1 MGIGWIQKAVRQLN
15 KLQDATASA
24 TIIIT
29 QDGSALTVPA
39 RLDVVTGESSNY
51 EGLTTFYT
59 ERTFKITKSHLLRR
73 PKRGDR
79 IELLIYDEHGRQS
92 ASEFYIVMS
101 EQGLEPTV
109 SHGNFEDAYRVYA
122 KRTPNNGS

>member
-15 KLQDATASA
+15 KLQDTTSSA

-39 RLDVVTGESSNY
+39 RLDVVTGESANY

-59 ERTFKITKSHLLRR
+59 ERVFKITKQHLNRE

-79 IELLIYDEHGRQS
+79 IELFIYDEYGRQS
-92 ASEFYIVMS
+92 ASVYYIVMS
-101 EQGLEPTV
+101 EQGLEPSV
-109 SHGNFEDAYRVYA
+109 ALGNFEDAYRVYA

>member
-15 KLQDATASA
+15 KIQDSVASA
-24 TIIIT
+24 TIKIT
-29 QDGSALTVPA
+29 QDGSVLTVPA
-39 RLDVVTGESSNY
+39 RLDAVTGESTSY

-59 ERTFKITKSHLLRR
+59 ERVFKITRHYLDRA

-79 IELLIYDEHGRQS
+79 IELIVYDEYGRQS

-101 EQGLEPTV
+101 EQGLEPSV
-109 SHGNFEDAYRVYA
+109 ALGNFDDAYRVYA
-122 KRTPNNGS
+122 KRTPNGS